1 MIQSQH
7 GAFPGKGAMR
17 GAENSGDDL
26 RMLAGV
32 LNDIMPVLTRL
43 QSRAPQ
49 VAGTRAEAPQSLETQ
64 AAVAF
69 VSDLGADSLRRLTA
83 YLDANAAHYDE
94 LENCA
99 SIVAAA
105 ARALAARD
113 YAQAF
118 TLLFEVYRTIAVL
131 RAEDPRA
138 PAPGSV
144 NNPSAEDRPQRD
156 ETRAGDQ
163 SRDAPFP
170 SH

>member
-1 MIQSQH
+1 MVQSQH
-7 GAFPGKGAMR
+7 GAFPGKGVPR
-17 GAENSGDDL
+17 GSENSGDDL

-49 VAGTRAEAPQSLETQ
+49 LAGARSEGPQSLESQ

-83 YLDANAAHYDE
+83 YLDANVGNYDE

-99 SIVAAA
+99 GIVAAA

-118 TLLFEVYRTIAVL
+118 TLLFEVYRTIAVM

-144 NNPSAEDRPQRD
+144 NNPSAEDRQQRE
-156 ETRAGDQ
+156 ETRGGEQ
-163 SRDAPFP
+163 SRDAQF
-170 SH
+170 SAH